1 MDQSE
6 HTPQSELQ
14 NGVATLLCVDDEA
27 NILSSLKRLFR
38 PHGYHVLTATSGEQ
52 GLAVLSEAEID
63 LVISDMRMPE
73 MDGARFLEQ
82 VRQRWPDTMRI
93 LLTGYSDISSTIAA
107 INRGEIYRYL
117 SKPWVD
123 DDVILLVKQA
133 LELRN
138 LVREKTRLEEL
149 TRKQNRDLV
158 ALNAGLEDIVAQRT
172 AALHGTMESL
182 EQAHD
187 KLKKSFITSI
197 TVFSNL
203 IELREGA
210 GTGHSRRVA
219 DLARRMAQKL
229 KVGDAELQDIT
240 VAALLRDIGRL
251 ALPDSMVNKAL
262 EELSS
267 EERQE
272 VNKHPIKGQA
282 ALMALDQLA
291 GAARLI
297 RSQHER
303 FDGIGYP
310 DRLSGDNI
318 PLGARILAV
327 AGDYSGLQ
335 RGRVI
340 NRCLSPLQ
348 ARAFI
353 VDSRW
358 KRYDPTV
365 VGAFINVIG
374 AGTAQTAHVE
384 EKCITSGQLRGGMVL
399 SRDLMTADGIMLL
412 SASHVLNPVLIE
424 KIRIYEKSD
433 GNPVRI
439 YVRATE
445 GR

>member
-6 HTPQSELQ
+6 HTPQPELR

-38 PHGYHVLTATSGEQ
+38 PHGYRVLTATSGEQ
-52 GLAVLSEAEID
+52 GLAALGETEID

-73 MDGARFLEQ
+73 MDGAHFLEQ

-107 INRGEIYRYL
+107 VNRGEIYRYL

-133 LELRN
+133 LELKN
-138 LVREKTRLEEL
+138 LAREKARLEEL
-149 TRKQNRDLV
+149 TRRQNRDLV
-158 ALNAGLEDIVAQRT
+158 ALNAGLEDIVSQRT
-172 AALHGTMESL
+172 AALHGAMESL

-203 IELREGA
+203 IELRENA
-210 GTGHSRRVA
+210 GTGHSRRVT
-219 DLARRMAQKL
+219 DLARRIAQKL

-240 VAALLRDIGRL
+240 VAAMLRDIGRL
-251 ALPDSMVNKAL
+251 ALPDSMVNKAR

-291 GAARLI
+291 GAACLI

-310 DRLSGDNI
+310 DRLSGNDI

-327 AGDYSGLQ
+327 AGDYYGLQ
-335 RGRVI
+335 RGRVT
-340 NRCLSPLQ
+340 NMCLSPVA
-348 ARAFI
+348 ARASI
-353 VDSRW
+353 VDNRW

-365 VGAFINVIG
+365 VDAFIDVVG
-374 AGTAQTAHVE
+374 AEPAPAARVE

-412 SASHVLNPVLIE
+412 SANHVLNPVLIG
-424 KIRIYEKSD
+424 KIRGYEESD

-439 YVRATE
+439 HVRTTN
-445 GR
+445 RM

>member
-6 HTPQSELQ
+6 QTPQPELQ
-14 NGVATLLCVDDEA
+14 NGVATLLCVDDEV

-38 PHGYHVLTATSGEQ
+38 PHGYRVLTATSGEQ
-52 GLAVLSEAEID
+52 GLAVLSETEID

-73 MDGARFLEQ
+73 MDGACFLEQ

-93 LLTGYSDISSTIAA
+93 LLTGYSDIASTIAA
-107 INRGEIYRYL
+107 VNRGEIYRYL
-117 SKPWVD
+117 SKPWLD

-138 LVREKTRLEEL
+138 LAREKTRLEEL
-149 TRKQNRDLV
+149 TRKQNHDLV

-172 AALHGTMESL
+172 AALHGAMESL

-197 TVFSNL
+197 TMFSNL
-203 IELREGA
+203 IELREGV
-210 GTGHSRRVA
+210 GMGHSRRVV

-240 VAALLRDIGRL
+240 VAALLRNIGKL
-251 ALPDSMVNKAL
+251 ALPDSIVNKAR

-267 EERQE
+267 EEWQE
-272 VNKHPIKGQA
+272 VSKHPIKGQA

-303 FDGIGYP
+303 YDGMGYP
-310 DRLSGDNI
+310 DRLSGSI
-318 PLGARILAV
+318 PQGARILAV
-327 AGDYSGLQ
+327 AGDYYGLQ
-335 RGRVI
+335 RGLVTKQ
-340 NRCLSPLQ
+340 CLTATQ

-353 VDSRW
+353 VDGRG
-358 KRYDPTV
+358 KRYDPYV
-365 VGAFINVIG
+365 VDAFVDAIEVIDG
-374 AGTAQTAHVE
+374 QPVPVA
-384 EKCITSGQLRGGMVL
+384 EKQITSAQLRVGMVL
-399 SRDLMTADGIMLL
+399 TRDLLTRDGILL
-412 SASHVLNPVLIE
+412 LGRDYVLDAALIE
-424 KIRIYEKSD
+424 KIRDYEETD
-433 GNPVRI
+433 ANPVNI
-439 YVRATE
+439 HVRLMKVT
-445 GR
+445 G